1 MCMYK
6 LSLNDELV
14 QRTRKSFAS
23 DTDMTAWLQRQVEFL
38 LMEYNKTQL
47 AINRKAQEAIDVM
60 RNISEQRGNSEMT
73 LEEINR
79 EIQQAR
85 QARRTAVL

>member
-60 RNISEQRGNSEMT
+60 RNISEQRGKSEMT

-85 QARRTAVL
+85 QARRTAV

>member
-85 QARRTAVL
+85 QAKRIAV

>member
-38 LMEYNKTQL
+38 MMEYNKTQL

-85 QARRTAVL
+85 QARRTAV

>member
-1 MCMYK
+1 MCMYN
-6 LSLNDELV
+6 LSLDEELV
-14 QRTRKSFAS
+14 QRTRRSFANE
-23 DTDMTAWLQRQVEFL
+23 TDMTAWLQRQVEFL

-85 QARRTAVL
+85 QARRTAV

>member
-47 AINRKAQEAIDVM
+47 AINRKAQ
-60 RNISEQRGNSEMT
+60 
-73 LEEINR
+73 
-79 EIQQAR
+79 
-85 QARRTAVL
+85 

>member
-85 QARRTAVL
+85 QARRTTV